1 MDSRPT
7 PMTFT
12 RTYKIRFA
20 HCDPAGIVFY
30 PQYFV
35 LLNDHVEDWF
45 EQALGTDFR
54 ALHEDR
60 RLGVPTVH
68 LSCDFT
74 GPSRL
79 GDMVDFSLTVTRL
92 GNASVTLSRTASCG
106 GQGRL
111 KLTQVLTCLD
121 MNTGRAC
128 PWPDDIRA
136 AMNRYFEAEPAA
148 DATTDPMR
156 KPR

>member
-1 MDSRPT
+1 
-7 PMTFT
+7 MTFT
-12 RTYKIRFA
+12 RPYTIRFA

-45 EQALGTDFR
+45 AQALGTDFR

-74 GPSRL
+74 APSRL
-79 GDMVDFSLTVTRL
+79 GDIVDFSLTVTRL
-92 GNASVTLSRTASCG
+92 GNASVTLSRSASCN
-106 GQGRL
+106 GQNRL
-111 KLTQVLTCLD
+111 TLTQVLTCLD

-136 AMNRYFEAEPAA
+136 AMTEYLEAETPAHA
-148 DATTDPMR
+148 PTHPMR
-156 KPR
+156 TSR